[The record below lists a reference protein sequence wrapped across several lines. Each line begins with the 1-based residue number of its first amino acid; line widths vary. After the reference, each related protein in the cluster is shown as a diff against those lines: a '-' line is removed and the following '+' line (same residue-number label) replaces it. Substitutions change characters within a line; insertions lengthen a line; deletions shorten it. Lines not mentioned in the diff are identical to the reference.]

1 MTQNTKPMPTAATPS
16 LLSRLNLGN
25 GIGLLLLY
33 ILMVIIIN
41 DRSPYFLGSRNL
53 VNLPVSVAVI
63 GMIAV
68 FSTLLMIGGGLDLSV
83 GANTA
88 LVGVLVAST
97 QTQFGVVGAALFG
110 LLIGALIGLI
120 NGLLVTRVGINPLI
134 TTLGMLSVVRGLAF
148 VFSGGLSIALL
159 DESFGQLGRG
169 KIGGLPIIV
178 VAALILFIIA
188 IILLHFTTYGRAMYA
203 IGGNSRASHLAA
215 LPVKR
220 YQLIAYIL
228 SGLGAAIA
236 GLFLTSRLGAAAP
249 QASTGLELKVVAAII
264 LGGTSLTGGKGNL
277 FGTFLGVMILGTLD
291 NAMTLLSV
299 SAYYQQIALGV
310 LLLLA
315 VGLDQLRV
323 GNLGRLL
330 RSKY

>member
-1 MTQNTKPMPTAATPS
+1 MSETTKPMPTTSSGFPRMNLS
-16 LLSRLNLGN
+16 GVGLLVLYIIMVIVISRL
-25 GIGLLLLY
+25 
-33 ILMVIIIN
+33 
-41 DRSPYFLGSRNL
+41 SPYFLGSRNL

-68 FSTLLMIGGGLDLSV
+68 FSTLLMVGGGLDLSV

-88 LVGVLVAST
+88 LVGVVVAST
-97 QTQFGVVGAALFG
+97 QTSLGIVGAAAFG
-110 LLIGALIGLI
+110 LVIGALIGLI

-148 VFSGGLSIALL
+148 VFSGGLSIQIMDA
-159 DESFGQLGRG
+159 SFGQLGRG
-169 KIGGLPIIV
+169 KIAGVPTLVI
-178 VAALILFIIA
+178 AAVIMFIIA
-188 IILLHFTTYGRAMYA
+188 IIVLHRTTYGRAMYA
-203 IGGNSRASHLAA
+203 IGGNSRASYLAA

-220 YQLIAYIL
+220 YQLIAYVL

-277 FGTFLGVMILGTLD
+277 FGTFLGVLILGTLD

-299 SAYYQQIALGV
+299 SAYYQQIALGI

>member
-1 MTQNTKPMPTAATPS
+1 MSENTKSAPTAAPS
-16 LLSRLNLGN
+16 RLARLNLGN
-25 GIGLLLLY
+25 GVGLLLLY
-33 ILMVIIIN
+33 IVMIIFIAN
-41 DRSPYFLGSRNL
+41 QSPYFLGARNL

-88 LVGVLVAST
+88 LVGVIVAST
-97 QTQFGVVGAALFG
+97 QTQFGIVGASAFG
-110 LLIGALIGLI
+110 ILIGALIGLI

-148 VFSGGLSIALL
+148 VFSGGLSILIM

-169 KIGGLPIIV
+169 RVAGVPIIV
-178 VAALILFIIA
+178 IAALVMFVIA
-188 IILLHFTTYGRAMYA
+188 IILLHRTTYGRAMYA
-203 IGGNSRASHLAA
+203 IGGNSRASYLAA

-220 YQLIAYIL
+220 YQLIAYVL

-236 GLFLTSRLGAAAP
+236 GVFLTSRLGAAAP

-277 FGTFLGVMILGTLD
+277 FGTLLGVLILGTLD
-291 NAMTLLSV
+291 NAITLLSV
-299 SAYYQQIALGV
+299 SAYSQQIALGV

-315 VGLDQLRV
+315 VGLDQFRV

>member
-1 MTQNTKPMPTAATPS
+1 VSENTKTLPATS
-16 LLSRLNLGN
+16 SRFPRVNLGS
-25 GIGLLLLY
+25 GIGLLVLY
-33 ILMVIIIN
+33 IIMVIVISQL
-41 DRSPYFLGSRNL
+41 SPYFLGSRNL

-83 GANTA
+83 GSNTA
-88 LVGVLVAST
+88 LVGVVVAST
-97 QTQFGVVGAALFG
+97 QTQFGIWGAVAFG
-110 LLIGALIGLI
+110 LLVGLLIGLI

-148 VFSGGLSIALL
+148 VFSGGLSILIM

-169 KIGGLPIIV
+169 KIAGVNVIV
-178 VAALILFIIA
+178 LAALIMFIIA
-188 IILLHFTTYGRAMYA
+188 VIILHFTTYGRAMYA

-220 YQLIAYIL
+220 YQLIAYVL

-236 GLFLTSRLGAAAP
+236 GVFLTSRLGAAAP
-249 QASTGLELKVVAAII
+249 QASTSLELKVVAAII

-277 FGTFLGVMILGTLD
+277 FGTFLGVLILGTLD

-299 SAYYQQIALGV
+299 SAYYQQIALGI

-323 GNLGRLL
+323 GNLWRLI
-330 RSKY
+330 RSKYG

>member
-1 MTQNTKPMPTAATPS
+1 MSEKTKLVPTNASRFP
-16 LLSRLNLGN
+16 RLNLSSGV
-25 GIGLLLLY
+25 GLLILY
-33 ILMVIIIN
+33 IIMVIVIS
-41 DRSPYFLGSRNL
+41 RLSPYFLGSRNL

-88 LVGVLVAST
+88 LVGVVVAST
-97 QTQFGVVGAALFG
+97 QTQFGIVGAAAFG
-110 LLIGALIGLI
+110 LMIGVLIGLI

-148 VFSGGLSIALL
+148 VFSGGLSILIM

-169 KIGGLPIIV
+169 KIAGVPTLVI
-178 VAALILFIIA
+178 AALIMFIIA
-188 IILLHFTTYGRAMYA
+188 IIVLHRTTYGRAMYA
-203 IGGNSRASHLAA
+203 IGSNSRASFLAA

-220 YQLIAYIL
+220 YQLIAYVL

-277 FGTFLGVMILGTLD
+277 FGTFLGVLILGTLD

-299 SAYYQQIALGV
+299 SAYYQQIALGI

>member
-1 MTQNTKPMPTAATPS
+1 
-16 LLSRLNLGN
+16 
-25 GIGLLLLY
+25 
-33 ILMVIIIN
+33 
-41 DRSPYFLGSRNL
+41 
-53 VNLPVSVAVI
+53 
-63 GMIAV
+63 MIAV

-97 QTQFGVVGAALFG
+97 QTQFGIVGAAAFG
-110 LLIGALIGLI
+110 LLIGVLIGLI

-148 VFSGGLSIALL
+148 VFSGGLSILIM
-159 DESFGQLGRG
+159 DETFGQLGRG
-169 KIGGLPIIV
+169 KIAGVPIIV
-178 VAALILFIIA
+178 VAALVMFIIA
-188 IILLHFTTYGRAMYA
+188 IVVLHFTTYGRAMYA

-220 YQLIAYIL
+220 YQLIAYVL

-249 QASTGLELKVVAAII
+249 QASTGLELKVIAAII

-277 FGTFLGVMILGTLD
+277 FGTLLGVLILGTLD

>member
-1 MTQNTKPMPTAATPS
+1 MSENTKALPATPS
-16 LLSRLNLGN
+16 RFPRVNFGS
-25 GIGLLLLY
+25 GIGLLVLY
-33 ILMVIIIN
+33 IIMVIVISQL
-41 DRSPYFLGSRNL
+41 SPYFLGSRNL

-97 QTQFGVVGAALFG
+97 QESLGIGGAVAFG
-110 LLIGALIGLI
+110 LIVGALIGLI

-148 VFSGGLSIALL
+148 VFSGGLSILIM
-159 DESFGQLGRG
+159 DENFGQLGRG
-169 KIGGLPIIV
+169 KIAGVPTLV
-178 VAALILFIIA
+178 VAALIMFIIA
-188 IILLHFTTYGRAMYA
+188 IIVLHFTTYGRAMYA

-220 YQLIAYIL
+220 YQLIAYVL

-277 FGTFLGVMILGTLD
+277 FGTFLGVLILGTLD

>member
-1 MTQNTKPMPTAATPS
+1 MSENTKPVPTNASRFP
-16 LLSRLNLGN
+16 RLNLSSGV
-25 GIGLLLLY
+25 GLLILY
-33 ILMVIIIN
+33 IIMVIVIS
-41 DRSPYFLGSRNL
+41 RLSPYFLGSRNL

-88 LVGVLVAST
+88 LVGVVVAST
-97 QTQFGVVGAALFG
+97 QTQFGIVGAAAFG
-110 LLIGALIGLI
+110 LMIGVLIGLI

-148 VFSGGLSIALL
+148 VFSGGLSILIM

-169 KIGGLPIIV
+169 KIAGVPTLVI
-178 VAALILFIIA
+178 AALIMFIIA
-188 IILLHFTTYGRAMYA
+188 IIVLHRTTYGRAMYA
-203 IGGNSRASHLAA
+203 IGSNSRASFLAA

-220 YQLIAYIL
+220 YQLIAYVL

-277 FGTFLGVMILGTLD
+277 FGTFLGVLILGTLD

-299 SAYYQQIALGV
+299 SAYYQQIALGI